1 MTSRAIGL
9 MAKFW
14 EPGQVKTRLGAVV
27 GYDRAARIARAFL
40 QTTLE
45 RLATCDA
52 ELTLFYAPRHRRH
65 AFAELAP
72 RQWTLAPQ
80 ATGDL
85 GARLE
90 HALQQAQRSGPK
102 HVVLVGA
109 DSPTL
114 PLAYLDEAFAALRQR
129 DAVLGPTCD
138 GGYYLVGASR
148 PAPPLFRGMPW
159 STSDLWQASC
169 QALDHAGWSW
179 QELPAW
185 YDVDEWSDLE
195 RLQEELH
202 ATHAIE
208 PALVRLRDAL
218 AAILASG

>member
-1 MTSRAIGL
+1 MSCRAIGL

-14 EPGQVKTRLGAVV
+14 EPGEVKTRLGAVV
-27 GYDRAARIARAFL
+27 GHHRAARIARAFL

-45 RLATCDA
+45 RLATYDA
-52 ELTLFYAPRHRRH
+52 ELTLFYAPQHRRD
-65 AFAELAP
+65 AFAALAP
-72 RQWTLAPQ
+72 ARWGLEPQ
-80 ATGDL
+80 ANGDL
-85 GARLE
+85 GERLE
-90 HALQQAQRSGPK
+90 HALQWAQRSGGTQ
-102 HVVLVGA
+102 VALVGA

-114 PLAYLDEAFAALRQR
+114 PVAHLEEAFAALGRY
-129 DAVLGPTCD
+129 DAVLGPTAD

-148 PAPPLFRGMPW
+148 TAPPLFRGMPW

-169 QALDHAGWSW
+169 QALDRAGWSW
-179 QELPAW
+179 QALPAW
-185 YDVDEWSDLE
+185 YDVDEWADLE

-208 PALVRLRDAL
+208 PALVRLRDEL